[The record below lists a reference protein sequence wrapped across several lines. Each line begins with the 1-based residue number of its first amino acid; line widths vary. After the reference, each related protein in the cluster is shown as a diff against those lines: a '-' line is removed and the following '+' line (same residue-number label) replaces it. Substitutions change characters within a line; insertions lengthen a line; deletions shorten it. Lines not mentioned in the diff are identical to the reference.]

1 MLPEPPAGRNEG
13 VAVVYTSLTA
23 VALGA
28 LGVFVLVGSTLAAS
42 PAERLTLERT
52 T

>member
-1 MLPEPPAGRNEG
+1 VLPEPPARKNEG
-13 VAVVYTSLTA
+13 VAVVLKSLTA
-23 VALGA
+23 LALGA
-28 LGVFVLVGSTLAAS
+28 FMLVGPMLAAS